1 MTSSPAPGSRLVD
14 YFFIAGIKDHQILST
29 YHSTRDGRQDDDL
42 YYHRQQIAI
51 QPNNNSRPPNNLQR
65 DGSFGVLDHVQAV
78 IDHFDKERDHARNT
92 VIAVHDQECLAEKY
106 NMAGGPGGRHRSASA
121 NESSRKRKQI
131 ILFFFF
137 FFFLHFINLV
147 LYTSAVTAGKR
158 QRQYSEPPPA
168 WMKSSEN
175 HTSTTT
181 TTTSL
186 SAPQSIPNILDIKYP
201 PAILSRYPNVHQPSF
216 PPYTAMVC
224 D

>member
-137 FFFLHFINLV
+137 FLHFINLV

>member
-29 YHSTRDGRQDDDL
+29 YHSTRDGRQDDEL

-51 QPNNNSRPPNNLQR
+51 QTNNNSRRPNSLQR

-106 NMAGGPGGRHRSASA
+106 NMAGGGPGGRHRSASA

-131 ILFFFF
+131 ILFF
-137 FFFLHFINLV
+137 LLFINLV
-147 LYTSAVTAGKR
+147 CIKISAVTAGKR

-168 WMKSSEN
+168 WMKSSDS
-175 HTSTTT
+175 HTSTS
-181 TTTSL
+181 TST
-186 SAPQSIPNILDIKYP
+186 SPQSIPNILDIKYP
-201 PAILSRYPNVHQPSF
+201 PAILSRYPNVHQSSF